1 MKTTILLAML
11 ATLGLTACEKSVTN
25 NPPPA
30 TVEKEVPVPVPGP
43 PGPQGE
49 AGAPGA
55 QGPQG
60 EAGKPGDTTV
70 VLPPAENTPPPA
82 ENPPPAR

>member
-11 ATLGLTACEKSVTN
+11 ATLGLTACEKTVTN
-25 NPPPA
+25 TPA
-30 TVEKEVPVPVPGP
+30 PAVVEKTVPVPVPGP
-43 PGPQGE
+43 PGEPG
-49 AGAPGA
+49 APGAPGA

-70 VLPPAENTPPPA
+70 VLPPAETPPP
-82 ENPPPAR
+82 PANR